1 MKEKEEK
8 KAKNCKNGKPES
20 ENKTKICFDNNLYLK
35 LQSENI
41 NKRIKKFHNK
51 LYLEFGGKI
60 FDDLHAARVLPGFD
74 PNIKIKLLQKMKDK
88 AEIIFCISANDIEKN
103 KIRADLGLSYDNEVL
118 RLVDNMRALGLYVSA
133 FVITLY
139 KGQPSATKFG
149 KKLEQRG
156 ERVFFHKYI
165 KGYPNDVETIVS
177 EVGYGKNP
185 FVETTR
191 PLVVVT
197 APGPSSGKL
206 ATCLCQLYH
215 EHNRGVK
222 AGYAKFETFPVWN
235 LPLKHPVNIAYEAA
249 TADLYDVNQVDPYH
263 FNAYGKLAI
272 NYNRDI
278 AAYPVLAN
286 ILKKI
291 TGKEVYKS
299 PTEMGVNM
307 VASAIIDD
315 KLAQESA
322 KKEILRRYY
331 RAECDY
337 KRGQCTYETLERN
350 KNLVEEADAK
360 KALAKVIDTAKR
372 TSKASGYP
380 CEALELPNGKIVTGK
395 TKKIVSASAAVVLNA
410 LRTLAGLGDDF
421 DVITDDIL
429 FPIVEYRTK
438 ILKSNSSVLTLD
450 DVLVALSICTSKN
463 EKARK
468 AMAEID
474 KLRGCDAHC
483 TYILP
488 NAEEQTLK
496 KLGINITC
504 EPVFLSTKLFEG

>member
-1 MKEKEEK
+1 MKT
-8 KAKNCKNGKPES
+8 KAKES
-20 ENKTKICFDNNLYLK
+20 KNKTEKSSESTLHNNQACFDNALYLK
-35 LQSENI
+35 KQSENI
-41 NKRIKKFHNK
+41 SKRIKKFNNK

-133 FVITLY
+133 FIITLF

-156 ERVFFHKYI
+156 ERVFFHSYT
-165 KGYPNDVETIVS
+165 KGYPNEVDIIVS
-177 EVGYGKNP
+177 EEGYGKNP

-206 ATCLCQLYH
+206 ATCLCQMYH
-215 EHNRGVK
+215 EYKRGIK
-222 AGYAKFETFPVWN
+222 AGYAKFETFPVWD

-249 TADLYDVNQVDPYH
+249 TADLGDVNEIDPFH

-278 AAYPVLAN
+278 AVYPILKN
-286 ILKKI
+286 ILTKI
-291 TGKEVYKS
+291 QGKEIYKS
-299 PTEMGVNM
+299 PTDMGVNM
-307 VASAIIDD
+307 IGSSITDD
-315 KLAQESA
+315 ALAQKAA
-322 KKEILRRYY
+322 KQEILRRYF
-331 RAECDY
+331 RAECDF
-337 KRGQCTYETLERN
+337 KRGQGTYQTLERN
-350 KNLVEEADAK
+350 KALVNEAGAK
-360 KALAKVIDTAKR
+360 DALAKVIKAAKDTSR
-372 TSKASGYP
+372 TSKFP
-380 CEALELPNGKIVTGK
+380 CVALELPNGKIITGK

-421 DVITDDIL
+421 DIITDDIL
-429 FPIVEYRTK
+429 LPIVAYRAN
-438 ILKSNSSVLTLD
+438 ILKSQSGVLSVD
-450 DVLVALSICTSKN
+450 DVLVALSICTAKN
-463 EKARK
+463 AKAKK
-468 AMAEID
+468 AMEEIG
-474 KLRGCDAHC
+474 KLQGCSAHC
-483 TYILP
+483 TYILSP
-488 NAEEQTLK
+488 AEEQTLK

-504 EPVFLSTKLFEG
+504 EPVFLNSNLFEG